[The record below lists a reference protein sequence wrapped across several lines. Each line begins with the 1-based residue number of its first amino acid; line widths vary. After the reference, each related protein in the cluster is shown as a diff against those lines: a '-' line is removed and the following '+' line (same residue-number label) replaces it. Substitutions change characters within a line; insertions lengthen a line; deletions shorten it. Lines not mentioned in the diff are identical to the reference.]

1 MELTEETA
9 LFVQEYGHYQVI
21 ISAGVYNHCT
31 NFNKLEYKI
40 ELSGWN
46 THDCL
51 QLTLFS
57 RESTIFFFEGCGG
70 LKKNSSNRLMYWSM

>member
-1 MELTEETA
+1 MELIEETA

-40 ELSGWN
+40 ELSG
-46 THDCL
+46 
-51 QLTLFS
+51 
-57 RESTIFFFEGCGG
+57 
-70 LKKNSSNRLMYWSM
+70 